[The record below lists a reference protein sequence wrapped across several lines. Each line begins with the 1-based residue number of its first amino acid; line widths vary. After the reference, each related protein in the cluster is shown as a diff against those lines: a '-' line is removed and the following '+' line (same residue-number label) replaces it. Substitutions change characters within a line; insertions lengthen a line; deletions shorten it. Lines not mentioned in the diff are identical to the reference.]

1 MQSLEAACDEG
12 ERTIKK
18 LKTNRSSLPLLQT
31 QEEPEVSET
40 SEETEE
46 TDETEKNETN
56 QKSIFTKLYELY
68 SELEEQSEGSRIKD
82 SSNLLDKLVAR
93 ERLNTLILNLYPG
106 NKGYS
111 LAVRASPRTADAP
124 DDTANIIESA
134 QWPYEKDELLMY
146 INNEELPPFLAKD
159 LETECSYLFY
169 NGCIIAEVRDYR
181 QAYPHFKCDI
191 HHVLLRPTLRS
202 LLADI
207 NNIVD
212 ETGDWGNEDRDQLE
226 SQLLLANSPNLCLE
240 PNSLISYKV
249 NQINRTRQ
257 MWNTHRFRRAAR
269 KFSQVT
275 VNRKRKLDQF
285 THRHGLELFD
295 FLTRTRAR
303 APRTPST
310 SGATTSGASSSQTL
324 SSAASTSTS
333 RRTPRHEDLIRP
345 VPVPNL
351 DLPPIAAPSGGV
363 VINEFKAYPRIKETD
378 DCLPQPVEEYTLET
392 DMPSKEN
399 GKPRVYHIKLS
410 ILQRPSN
417 SEFLGEL
424 YLDRDHRRN
433 ERNGVACRFSLGSR
447 NNANRYIHQ
456 FTDIFTESGR
466 KSVRIRCTRG
476 PYKEL
481 AQQQM
486 QAQTNLVQQQL
497 NQIGQNVQ
505 GQSPIVNGGISLV
518 QQNQQTTHNINVP
531 ILQNQLQGGT
541 TPAKV
546 TQQVSNQ
553 ELEISALAQKLMNS
567 AKQFQAAAN
576 AKHQQQQQQQQK
588 LTSGSSNAAII
599 NLLNSSTT
607 GGAGS
612 EATSAAVASAIGA
625 QPQQQTATVTTT
637 SLLPQQLQAVNQKL
651 MAAAA
656 RKMTIPSARVL
667 NHAGNLI
674 AINNNSRLN
683 LADLNSQITGRQQPQ
698 TITLTSVNSGGTFT
712 NYTTVPVK
720 QVLNQRIVTS
730 NTAAASASGGA
741 GDNKS
746 LSALLVGT
754 PAADHPD
761 IASPNTNSLLIE
773 KLAGASGNTS
783 SFQGTTHYIQSPK
796 GGQQF
801 MVQSP
806 KGQQTVLTPLSSPPP
821 QNSNTINVQSL
832 NFAQLPL
839 QVQLPGFA
847 QSISTTGTTSGAAAT
862 NLQGATAG
870 PTSLLVSMPGA
881 VTTAAA
887 SSNTVAQGGGAQT
900 MNSLVGSPTVVL
912 ANAASPNLAL
922 LVTTG
927 VKGLGQQGIRAAG
940 TAQTV
945 TLSPDT
951 VQVPGSPAL
960 SSQLQKQMHMQQY
973 QQMCLSQQANMSKL
987 RRRPNGS
994 EPQ

>member
-783 SFQGTTHYIQSPK
+783 SFQ
-796 GGQQF
+796 
-801 MVQSP
+801 
-806 KGQQTVLTPLSSPPP
+806 
-821 QNSNTINVQSL
+821 
-832 NFAQLPL
+832 
-839 QVQLPGFA
+839 VQLPGFA

-945 TLSPDT
+945 TLSPGGQPFQLITPLQRARPQHHGGQGTATARTIQRTTPITIKMATTNANT